1 MSIFVS
7 KSDEFK
13 ITFHV
18 GTLAG
23 KTVFFKTEQEADEG
37 VGKGGFETHSITC
50 RPLSYAASM
59 KVQETSLRNDD
70 GRLVF
75 DPIKFRASRFK
86 QSMIAWSFKDE
97 DDRQIPVNDETLGN
111 LSEEAA
117 IFLMG
122 LLNER

>member
-13 ITFHV
+13 VAFFV

-23 KTVFFKTEQEADEG
+23 KTTFFKTEQEAEES
-37 VGKGGFETHSITC
+37 VGKGGFEAHSLTC

-75 DPIKFRASRFK
+75 DPIKFRASRFR
-86 QSMIAWSFKDE
+86 QSVIAWSFKDE
-97 DDRQIPVNDETLGN
+97 EGRQIPVNDETMGS
-111 LSEEAA
+111 LSEDAA

>member
-1 MSIFVS
+1 MSIFVG

-13 ITFHV
+13 LNFHV

-23 KTVFFKTEQEADEG
+23 KTVFFKTEAEAEEAL
-37 VGKGGFETHSITC
+37 GKGGFESHSITC
-50 RPLSYAASM
+50 RPLSYSASM
-59 KVQETSLRNDD
+59 RVQETSLRNED

-86 QSMIAWSFKDE
+86 HSVIGWSFKDE
-97 DDRQIPVNDETLGN
+97 NGNQIPVNDETMGN
-111 LSEEAA
+111 LSEDAA
-117 IFLMG
+117 IFLMS